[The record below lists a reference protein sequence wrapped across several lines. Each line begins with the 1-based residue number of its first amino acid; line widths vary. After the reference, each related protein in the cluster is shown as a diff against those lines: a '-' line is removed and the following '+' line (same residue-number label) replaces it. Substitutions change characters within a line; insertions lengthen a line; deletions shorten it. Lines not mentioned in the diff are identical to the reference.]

1 MSAVP
6 DARIAE
12 LLNRLVPPTVERPD
26 WERVLA
32 DADVHDGETGRPALR
47 TWQRKR
53 WPLIAVTMLVLLV
66 VAPLTA
72 LAVSQGWWFFSASGL
87 PTPISRVT
95 VVATGTWNQVPWTL
109 TAYRSST
116 DGVCLALT
124 PRAPSNAHGVG
135 AAMSCDQIAGVPST
149 PQSKRYTPHRISY
162 LMAAG
167 NGNGTGFPGYITGH
181 VVESAHT
188 VEIVLA
194 DHTVIKVDTIGAP
207 SALQS
212 KIRFYIAQLPAG
224 HADVRRVVGR
234 DDHNRI
240 VAHLNVPKLLLT
252 RTFAVSNR
260 GTQVA
265 LSAAMKHALRLA
277 HRSTQIRLLASRDGR
292 DFYHLG
298 KHDCYG
304 VGKTVDAATLPPT
317 RPGIGQLAGIV
328 ICTLG
333 PPRFPSPLRPVLDL
347 SVYGQNRGQKEVT
360 LFRLAG
366 FASDAVKTVNLLDS
380 HGRILRRVP
389 VIANVYTLKHAPKGV
404 VEIVP
409 ADINGKALARC
420 GPGASTRSSGS
431 YLQARC

>member
-47 TWQRKR
+47 PWQRKR

-149 PQSKRYTPHRISY
+149 PQSKRYTPHRIS
-162 LMAAG
+162 
-167 NGNGTGFPGYITGH
+167 
-181 VVESAHT
+181 
-188 VEIVLA
+188 
-194 DHTVIKVDTIGAP
+194 
-207 SALQS
+207 
-212 KIRFYIAQLPAG
+212 
-224 HADVRRVVGR
+224 
-234 DDHNRI
+234 
-240 VAHLNVPKLLLT
+240 
-252 RTFAVSNR
+252 
-260 GTQVA
+260 
-265 LSAAMKHALRLA
+265 
-277 HRSTQIRLLASRDGR
+277 
-292 DFYHLG
+292 
-298 KHDCYG
+298 
-304 VGKTVDAATLPPT
+304 
-317 RPGIGQLAGIV
+317 
-328 ICTLG
+328 
-333 PPRFPSPLRPVLDL
+333 
-347 SVYGQNRGQKEVT
+347 
-360 LFRLAG
+360 
-366 FASDAVKTVNLLDS
+366 
-380 HGRILRRVP
+380 
-389 VIANVYTLKHAPKGV
+389 
-404 VEIVP
+404 
-409 ADINGKALARC
+409 
-420 GPGASTRSSGS
+420 
-431 YLQARC
+431 